1 MRCHE
6 HSAQHTRP
14 LSHVTH
20 VTSTSGVQSQSAH
33 VHRNPGT
40 CKAGNLSSI
49 PRGWMSQ
56 ADRTRFELELEFV
69 QLLALPAYVQ
79 WLAQQ
84 GYLDSDPFK
93 AYLRYL
99 LYWRDPAYAR
109 HLLYPSALT
118 VLELLVCSREFRA
131 AALQP
136 GFVAYVQAQLARASQ
151 PSTLA

>member
-1 MRCHE
+1 
-6 HSAQHTRP
+6 
-14 LSHVTH
+14 
-20 VTSTSGVQSQSAH
+20 
-33 VHRNPGT
+33 
-40 CKAGNLSSI
+40 
-49 PRGWMSQ
+49 MSLESPEL
-56 ADRTRFELELEFV
+56 TRFELELEFV

-84 GYLDSDPFK
+84 GYLDSEPFK

-109 HLLYPSALT
+109 HLLCPSALT

-136 GFVAYVQAQLARASQ
+136 GFVVYVQAQLVRASQ
-151 PSTLA
+151 PSTSA